1 MKRIIHTI
9 SALALIVFIILTLW
23 GISDFSL
30 TKIFVGIVGF
40 GVSLFINVFSDAVGA
55 VSLEFSSSVKLTE
68 LTFVPCA
75 AVGHLQ

>member
-1 MKRIIHTI
+1 MLFFLKMLHENLLITHTI

-40 GVSLFINVFSDAVGA
+40 GVSLFINVFSDDEHYIFTNDDTNPA
-55 VSLEFSSSVKLTE
+55 
-68 LTFVPCA
+68 
-75 AVGHLQ
+75 